1 MDNDNYQA
9 INTFTRLFLQTYEDC
24 VGNMDVP
31 IYGFWLNKDGRTNT
45 FTQGALVWII
55 WVTWFTN
62 QWFIFIILLNFIIA
76 IISHSYD
83 SVMAKATKFRY
94 LQRADMNLECR
105 IVMKFFSLLNK
116 MDQFVLAAH
125 QEEEEQEDDEF
136 GGFVKTIEKYVVK
149 QREDIF
155 SSVTNDFQLQLHE
168 KVTLLSSQISNQ
180 MDHKLESE
188 ISRTRG
194 TLKNANEKVENL
206 SNDF

>member
-1 MDNDNYQA
+1 
-9 INTFTRLFLQTYEDC
+9 
-24 VGNMDVP
+24 MDVP
-31 IYGFWLNKDGRTNT
+31 IYGFWLNKDDRTNT

-149 QREDIF
+149 QREEIF

-206 SNDF
+206 SNDFEELVEQMKELLEKKGIKK